1 MNAYIC
7 QFKPHSPPKS
17 ASQDDA
23 IKWLQAYHEALQ
35 ERMADGKP
43 ERVDRY
49 LQKFAVK
56 NHDIAYR
63 SSYVP
68 GLGEDIYN
76 PENFFHTDNLNP
88 NLDQRSEIARKAFD
102 IIFQDLYEGQKEGPH
117 HLLHVTCT
125 FYESPSAAQKLL
137 SSKNWT
143 HTTPT
148 HLYHMGCY
156 ASLPAIRTAKALS
169 LSEGG
174 QIDIVHTEIC
184 SLHLSPKSFDP
195 EQLIVQTLFAD
206 GAIKY
211 KCLNEDGFLNSK
223 SSGFKIKAMLERIL
237 PQTSEEMTWK
247 TGAFRFDMTLGK
259 KTPTLLVREI
269 EHFCEELFSK
279 AGLQYSDY
287 KSKSEFAIHPGGP
300 KILSTVKDAL
310 KLSDEQ
316 IQTSVKVLLNR
327 GNMSSATLPHIWK
340 KILEKPKYK
349 YVVTIGFGPGLTLTG
364 ALFEVCKAR
373 GC

>member
-1 MNAYIC
+1 MN
-7 QFKPHSPPKS
+7 
-17 ASQDDA
+17 
-23 IKWLQAYHEALQ
+23 
-35 ERMADGKP
+35 GKP
-43 ERVDRY
+43 ERVERY
-49 LQKFAVK
+49 IQKFAVK
-56 NHDIAYR
+56 SHDIAFR

-76 PENFFHTDNLNP
+76 PKNFFNTDNLNP
-88 NLDQRSEIARKAFD
+88 DLEQRSGIAREAFD
-102 IIFQDLYEGQKEGPH
+102 LIFQDLYENQKEGPH
-117 HLLHVTCT
+117 HILHVTCT

-148 HLYHMGCY
+148 HIYHMGCY

-174 QIDIVHTEIC
+174 KIDIVHTEIC

-211 KCLNEDGFLNSK
+211 ACLNEADYLNTK

-237 PQTSEEMTWK
+237 PETSGEMTWK

-259 KTPTLLVREI
+259 KTPTILAKEI
-269 EHFCEELFSK
+269 ESFCEELFSK
-279 AGLQYSDY
+279 AGLSYSTE
-287 KSKSEFAIHPGGP
+287 KSNCEFAIHPGGP
-300 KILSTVKDAL
+300 KILSTVQTAL
-310 KLSDEQ
+310 NIKDEQ
-316 IQTSVKVLLNR
+316 IERSNEVLRER

-340 KILEKPKYK
+340 LILEKPKYK

-364 ALFEVCKAR
+364 ALFEICKAR